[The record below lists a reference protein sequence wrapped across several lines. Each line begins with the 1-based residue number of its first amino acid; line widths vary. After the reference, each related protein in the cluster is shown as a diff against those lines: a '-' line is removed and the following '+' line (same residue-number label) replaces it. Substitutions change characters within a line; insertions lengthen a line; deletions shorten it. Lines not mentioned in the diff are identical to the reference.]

1 MHEEQWTEFTGSGR
15 FEMRNTLRHGEN
27 ALRGGL
33 QGSSLTLESRELGW
47 MAER

>member
-1 MHEEQWTEFTGSGR
+1 VFTGSGR
-15 FEMRNTLRHGEN
+15 FEMRNTLRPSEN

-47 MAER
+47 MAE